1 MRSGVPCSPGET
13 ESKRIGACLSDC
25 LVELFLQVRKQR
37 GLAGSKARR
46 ISCQCYRPVQFI
58 VSQPADVVK
67 IERVGGIIGTGD
79 VSVGPLCRLL
89 QIVSWIS
96 VGQARRQIGAGLE
109 SKVQLHR
116 AQFQV
121 VAPFRLGIETEWN
134 NG

>member
-1 MRSGVPCSPGET
+1 MRSGVPCGPGKT
-13 ESKRIGACLSDC
+13 KSKGVSACLRDC

-37 GLAGSKARR
+37 SLGGTKARR
-46 ISCQCYRPVQFI
+46 IACQGYRPVQFI
-58 VSQPADVVK
+58 VSQTADVVK
-67 IERVGGIIGTGD
+67 IQCVGSIIGTGD

-89 QIVSWIS
+89 QIVGGIRMRETR
-96 VGQARRQIGAGLE
+96 GQITSSLE